1 MAIPYDNSQLS
12 APTAS
17 SASTLYK
24 TPGALNSSGSFLPRI
39 VQVDSS
45 TGCTLTNASI
55 KGMTPAEFESLG
67 NKEIDLARVIASA
80 AEAKILGV
88 QEKGLPA
95 LLRSSIT
102 NIKPLLNQQ
111 KVETQSLILPYIQR
125 RQRSYINSNYFTAS
139 SGVASP
145 NAGNNGNHPGLWQVN
160 VNVTDSPWAT
170 AITAVE
176 RYFLPGSTVLVQTW
190 DNSTSKNAVSLVY
203 KVVSAASGAQGA
215 VLELEPNVTA
225 VKYNTLAGSDQQA
238 YEFTVGVLQT
248 GANSVNDYEEWCY
261 NQPAD
266 LSQQLI
272 VNWLQ
277 TTRESR
283 IVDDQY
289 KATLDSIM
297 SGKVNPFLQ
306 KFVYQ
311 PIAEQNKR
319 ASQLSDEAWMRSL
332 WYGQKINENQTPE
345 TYMNLPEV
353 LDPEGARTGSASY
366 GSDCILEY
374 KSNALGIHTQL
385 SDANRIADL
394 NGGTLNLDYLFEQL
408 YLLKRHREADGDSI
422 SVIDVMTDRITAN
435 NIFTVMNGY
444 YATKYNWDVTRNVAI
459 NEKVTHD
466 GIMLFNYNK
475 YDIPE
480 VGVQL
485 AVFHDQFF
493 DDLISATPNTFS
505 AGDDDTE
512 GTGDDVV
519 GFKSRSRALWLLDWS
534 DIRVGI
540 AGTNSVTRRNP
551 APEVMDAYR
560 CRMNAVIKEYSLRS
574 TTWTTM
580 LDRPQRHL
588 IIQNFSD
595 ANPSVTTA

>member
-1 MAIPYDNSQLS
+1 MANPFDNSQLS
-12 APTAS
+12 QPSAS
-17 SASTLYK
+17 SDSSLTRA
-24 TPGALNSSGSFLPRI
+24 PGAIDGSGNFLPRI

-55 KGMTPAEFESLG
+55 KGMTPAEFEALG

-88 QEKGLPA
+88 QEKGLPT

-102 NIKPLLNQQ
+102 NIKPLLNET

-125 RQRSYINSNYFTAS
+125 RQRSYINSNYFAG
-139 SGVASP
+139 SGGQASP
-145 NAGNNGNHPGLWQVN
+145 TAGQNGEHPGSWQVT
-160 VNVTDSPWAT
+160 VDVGDSPWAT
-170 AITAVE
+170 DIKLIN
-176 RYFLPGSTVLVQTW
+176 RYFLPGSTVMVSSWNT
-190 DNSTSKNAVSLVY
+190 STKATKDIVY
-203 KVVSAASGAQGA
+203 KVTDAVDATDNSGTKATIT
-215 VLELEPNVTA
+215 LEPNITPGG
-225 VKYNTLAGSDQQA
+225 YQGLSDTSA
-238 YEFTVGVLQT
+238 YEFEVGVVQT

-289 KATLDSIM
+289 KATLESIM

-306 KFVYQ
+306 NFVYQ

-319 ASQLSDEAWMRSL
+319 ASQLSDEAWMRSV
-332 WYGQKINENQTPE
+332 WYGQRINENQTPE
-345 TYMNLPEV
+345 TYMNLPAV
-353 LDPEGARTGSASY
+353 TDPEGTRAGSAGF
-366 GSDCILEY
+366 GSDCVLEY

-385 SDANRIADL
+385 KDANRIVDRQGAALD
-394 NGGTLNLDYLFEQL
+394 LDYLFQQL
-408 YLLKRHREADGDSI
+408 YYLKRNREADGDSI

-435 NIFTVMNGY
+435 NIFTVMNDY
-444 YATKYNWDVTRNVAI
+444 YKSKYGWEVTRNVAI

-466 GIMLFNYNK
+466 GIMLFQYNK

-485 AVFHDQFF
+485 AVFHDQYF
-493 DDLISATPNTFS
+493 DDLISATPTS
-505 AGDDDTE
+505 D
-512 GTGDDVV
+512 GTNND
-519 GFKSRSRALWLLDWS
+519 FQSRSRALWLLDWS
-534 DIRVGI
+534 DIRVGV
-540 AGTNSVTRRNP
+540 AGTNSVTRKNP

-580 LDRPQRHL
+580 MDRPQRHL

-595 ANPSVTTA
+595 ANPTVTV

>member
-1 MAIPYDNSQLS
+1 MANPFDNSQLS
-12 APTAS
+12 QPSAS
-17 SASTLYK
+17 SDSSLTRA
-24 TPGALNSSGSFLPRI
+24 PGAIDGSGNFLPRI

-55 KGMTPAEFESLG
+55 KGMTPAEFEALG

-88 QEKGLPA
+88 QEKGLPT

-102 NIKPLLNQQ
+102 NIKPLLNET

-125 RQRSYINSNYFTAS
+125 RQRSYINSNYFAG
-139 SGVASP
+139 SGGQASP
-145 NAGNNGNHPGLWQVN
+145 TAGQNGEHPGSWQVT
-160 VNVTDSPWAT
+160 VDVGDSPWAT
-170 AITAVE
+170 DIKLIN
-176 RYFLPGSTVLVQTW
+176 RYFLPGSTII
-190 DNSTSKNAVSLVY
+190 VSSWNTTTKATKDIVY
-203 KVVSAASGAQGA
+203 KVTDAVDATDSSGTKAT
-215 VLELEPNVTA
+215 LTLEPNITSSG
-225 VKYNTLAGSDQQA
+225 YQGLSDTSA
-238 YEFTVGVLQT
+238 YEFEVGVVQT

-289 KATLDSIM
+289 KATLESIM

-306 KFVYQ
+306 NFVYQ

-319 ASQLSDEAWMRSL
+319 ASQLSDEAWMRSV
-332 WYGQKINENQTPE
+332 WYGQRINENQTPE
-345 TYMNLPEV
+345 TYMNLPAV
-353 LDPEGARTGSASY
+353 TDPEGVRAGSASF
-366 GSDCILEY
+366 GSDCVLEY

-385 SDANRIADL
+385 KDANRIVDRQGAALD
-394 NGGTLNLDYLFEQL
+394 LDYLFQQL
-408 YLLKRHREADGDSI
+408 YYLKRNREADGDSI

-435 NIFTVMNGY
+435 NIFTVMNDY
-444 YATKYNWDVTRNVAI
+444 YKSKYGWEVTRNVAI

-466 GIMLFNYNK
+466 GIMLFNYNL

-485 AVFHDQFF
+485 AVFHDQYF
-493 DDLISATPNTFS
+493 DDLISATPTS
-505 AGDDDTE
+505 D
-512 GTGDDVV
+512 GTNND
-519 GFKSRSRALWLLDWS
+519 FQSRSRALWLLDWS
-534 DIRVGI
+534 DIRIGV

-580 LDRPQRHL
+580 MDRPQRHL

-595 ANPSVTTA
+595 ANPTVTV

>member
-1 MAIPYDNSQLS
+1 
-12 APTAS
+12 
-17 SASTLYK
+17 
-24 TPGALNSSGSFLPRI
+24 
-39 VQVDSS
+39 
-45 TGCTLTNASI
+45 
-55 KGMTPAEFESLG
+55 MTPAEFEALG

-88 QEKGLPA
+88 QEKGLPT

-102 NIKPLLNQQ
+102 NIKPLLNET

-125 RQRSYINSNYFTAS
+125 RQRSYINSNYFAG
-139 SGVASP
+139 SGGQASP
-145 NAGNNGNHPGLWQVN
+145 TAGQNGEHPGSWQVT
-160 VNVTDSPWAT
+160 VDVGDSPWAT
-170 AITAVE
+170 DIKLIN
-176 RYFLPGSTVLVQTW
+176 RYFLPGSTVIVSSWNT
-190 DNSTSKNAVSLVY
+190 STKVTKDIVY
-203 KVVSAASGAQGA
+203 KVTDAVDATDSSGTKAT
-215 VLELEPNVTA
+215 LTLEPNITSGG
-225 VKYNTLAGSDQQA
+225 YQGLSDTSP
-238 YEFTVGVLQT
+238 YEFEVGVVQT

-289 KATLDSIM
+289 KATLESIM

-306 KFVYQ
+306 NFVYQ

-319 ASQLSDEAWMRSL
+319 ASQLSDEAWMRSV
-332 WYGQKINENQTPE
+332 WYGQRINENQTPE
-345 TYMNLPEV
+345 TYMNLPAV
-353 LDPEGARTGSASY
+353 TDPEGTRAGAAGF
-366 GSDCILEY
+366 GSDCVLEY

-385 SDANRIADL
+385 KDANRIVDRQGGALDL
-394 NGGTLNLDYLFEQL
+394 DFLFQQL
-408 YLLKRHREADGDSI
+408 YFLKRNREADGDSI

-435 NIFTVMNGY
+435 NIFTVMNDY
-444 YATKYNWDVTRNVAI
+444 YKSKYGWEVTRNVAI

-466 GIMLFNYNK
+466 GIMLFNYNL

-485 AVFHDQFF
+485 AVFHDQYF
-493 DDLISATPNTFS
+493 DDLISATPTS
-505 AGDDDTE
+505 D
-512 GTGDDVV
+512 GTNND
-519 GFKSRSRALWLLDWS
+519 FQSRSRALWLLDWS
-534 DIRVGI
+534 DIRIGV

-560 CRMNAVIKEYSLRS
+560 CRMSAVIKEYSLRS

-580 LDRPQRHL
+580 MDRPQRHL

-595 ANPSVTTA
+595 ANPTVTV

>member
-1 MAIPYDNSQLS
+1 MANPFDNSQLS
-12 APTAS
+12 QPSAS
-17 SASTLYK
+17 SDSSLTRA
-24 TPGALNSSGSFLPRI
+24 PGAIDGSGNFLPRI

-55 KGMTPAEFESLG
+55 KGMTPAEFEALG

-88 QEKGLPA
+88 QEKGLPT

-102 NIKPLLNQQ
+102 NIKPLLNET

-125 RQRSYINSNYFTAS
+125 RQRSYINSNYFAG
-139 SGVASP
+139 SGGQASP
-145 NAGNNGNHPGLWQVN
+145 TAGQNGEHPGSWQVT
-160 VNVTDSPWAT
+160 VDVGDSPWAT
-170 AITAVE
+170 DIKLIN
-176 RYFLPGSTVLVQTW
+176 RYFLPGSTVMISSWNT
-190 DNSTSKNAVSLVY
+190 STKATKDIVY
-203 KVVSAASGAQGA
+203 KVTDAVDATDNSGTKATIT
-215 VLELEPNVTA
+215 LEPNITA
-225 VKYNTLAGSDQQA
+225 GGYQGLSDTSA
-238 YEFTVGVLQT
+238 YEFEVGVVQT

-289 KATLDSIM
+289 KATLESIM

-306 KFVYQ
+306 NFVYQ

-319 ASQLSDEAWMRSL
+319 ASQLSDEAWMRSV
-332 WYGQKINENQTPE
+332 WYGQRINENQTPE
-345 TYMNLPEV
+345 TYMNLPAV
-353 LDPEGARTGSASY
+353 TDPEGTRAGSAGF
-366 GSDCILEY
+366 GSDCVLEY

-385 SDANRIADL
+385 KDANRIVDRQGAALD
-394 NGGTLNLDYLFEQL
+394 LDYLFQQL
-408 YLLKRHREADGDSI
+408 YYLKRNREADGDSI

-435 NIFTVMNGY
+435 NIFTVMNDY
-444 YATKYNWDVTRNVAI
+444 YKSKYGWEVTRNVAI

-466 GIMLFNYNK
+466 GIMLFNYNL

-480 VGVQL
+480 IGVQL
-485 AVFHDQFF
+485 AVFHDQYF
-493 DDLISATPNTFS
+493 DDLISATPTS
-505 AGDDDTE
+505 D
-512 GTGDDVV
+512 GTNND
-519 GFKSRSRALWLLDWS
+519 FQSRSRALWLLDWS
-534 DIRVGI
+534 DIRVGV
-540 AGTNSVTRRNP
+540 AGTNSVTRKNP

-560 CRMNAVIKEYSLRS
+560 CRMSAVIKEYSLRS

-580 LDRPQRHL
+580 MDRPQRHL

-595 ANPSVTTA
+595 ANPTVTV

>member
-1 MAIPYDNSQLS
+1 MANPFDNSQLS
-12 APTAS
+12 QPSAS
-17 SASTLYK
+17 SDSSLTRA
-24 TPGALNSSGSFLPRI
+24 PGAIDGSGNFLPRI

-55 KGMTPAEFESLG
+55 KGMTPAEFEALG

-88 QEKGLPA
+88 QEKGLPT

-102 NIKPLLNQQ
+102 NIKPLLNET

-125 RQRSYINSNYFTAS
+125 RQRSYINSNYFAG
-139 SGVASP
+139 SGGQASP
-145 NAGNNGNHPGLWQVN
+145 TAGQNGEHPGSWQVT
-160 VNVTDSPWAT
+160 VDVGDSPWAT
-170 AITAVE
+170 DIKLIN
-176 RYFLPGSTVLVQTW
+176 RYFLPGSTVIVSSWNT
-190 DNSTSKNAVSLVY
+190 STKVTKDIVY
-203 KVVSAASGAQGA
+203 KVTDAVDATDSSGTKATLTLDPNITSGGYQG
-215 VLELEPNVTA
+215 L
-225 VKYNTLAGSDQQA
+225 SDTSP
-238 YEFTVGVLQT
+238 YEFEVGVVQT

-289 KATLDSIM
+289 KATLESIM

-306 KFVYQ
+306 NFVYQ

-319 ASQLSDEAWMRSL
+319 ASQLSDEAWMRSV
-332 WYGQKINENQTPE
+332 WYGQRINENQTPE
-345 TYMNLPEV
+345 TYMNLPAV
-353 LDPEGARTGSASY
+353 TDPEGTRAGAAGF
-366 GSDCILEY
+366 GSDCVLEY

-385 SDANRIADL
+385 KDANRIVDRQGGALDL
-394 NGGTLNLDYLFEQL
+394 DFLFQQL
-408 YLLKRHREADGDSI
+408 YFLKRNREADGDSI

-435 NIFTVMNGY
+435 NIFTVMNDY
-444 YATKYNWDVTRNVAI
+444 YKSKYGWEVTRNVAI

-466 GIMLFNYNK
+466 GIMLFNYNL

-485 AVFHDQFF
+485 AVFHDQYF
-493 DDLISATPNTFS
+493 DDLISATPTS
-505 AGDDDTE
+505 D
-512 GTGDDVV
+512 GTNND
-519 GFKSRSRALWLLDWS
+519 FQSRSRALWLLDWS
-534 DIRVGI
+534 DIRIGV

-560 CRMNAVIKEYSLRS
+560 CRMSAVIKEYSLRS

-580 LDRPQRHL
+580 MDRPQRHL

-595 ANPSVTTA
+595 ANPTVTV

>member
-1 MAIPYDNSQLS
+1 
-12 APTAS
+12 
-17 SASTLYK
+17 
-24 TPGALNSSGSFLPRI
+24 
-39 VQVDSS
+39 
-45 TGCTLTNASI
+45 
-55 KGMTPAEFESLG
+55 MTPAEFEGLS

-80 AEAKILGV
+80 AEAKMLGV

-125 RQRSYINSNYFTAS
+125 RQRSYINSNYFAGSDGQASPTAGS
-139 SGVASP
+139 SGE
-145 NAGNNGNHPGLWQVN
+145 HPGSWQVT
-160 VNVTDSPWAT
+160 VDVGDSPWAT
-170 AITAVE
+170 DIKLIN
-176 RYFLPGSTVLVQTW
+176 RYFLPGSTVIVSSW
-190 DNSTSKNAVSLVY
+190 DTTTKAKKDLVY
-203 KVVSAASGAQGA
+203 KVTASVDATDSTGTKAT
-215 VLELEPNVTA
+215 LTLEPNITA
-225 VKYNTLAGSDQQA
+225 SGYNGLSASEKEA
-238 YEFTVGVLQT
+238 YQFVVGVVQT

-261 NQPAD
+261 NQPSD

-289 KATLDSIM
+289 KATLESIM

-306 KFVYQ
+306 NFVYQ

-319 ASQLSDEAWMRSL
+319 ASQLSDEAWMRSV
-332 WYGQKINENQTPE
+332 WYGQRINENQTPE
-345 TYMNLPEV
+345 TYMNLPAV
-353 LDPEGARTGSASY
+353 LDPEGGRTGSASE
-366 GSDCILEY
+366 GTDCVLEY
-374 KSNALGIHTQL
+374 KSNALGLHTQL
-385 SDANRIADL
+385 ADANRIVDRKGQALD
-394 NGGTLNLDYLFEQL
+394 LDYLFQQL
-408 YLLKRHREADGDSI
+408 YYLKRNREADGDSI

-435 NIFTVMNGY
+435 NIFTVMNNY
-444 YATKYNWDVTRNVAI
+444 YKTKYSWDVTRNVEI
-459 NEKVTHD
+459 DGKITHD

-485 AVFHDQFF
+485 AVFHDQYF
-493 DDLISATPNTFS
+493 DDLISATPSSDGTN
-505 AGDDDTE
+505 DD
-512 GTGDDVV
+512 
-519 GFKSRSRALWLLDWS
+519 FKSRSRALWLLDWS

-551 APEVMDAYR
+551 SPEVMDAYR

-580 LDRPQRHL
+580 IDRPQRHL
-588 IIQNFSD
+588 IIQGFSD
-595 ANPSVTTA
+595 ADPTVTA

>member
-1 MAIPYDNSQLS
+1 MANPFDNSQLS
-12 APTAS
+12 QPSAS
-17 SASTLYK
+17 SDSSLTRA
-24 TPGALNSSGSFLPRI
+24 PGAIDGSGNFLPRI

-55 KGMTPAEFESLG
+55 KGMTPAEFEALG

-88 QEKGLPA
+88 QEKGLPT

-102 NIKPLLNQQ
+102 NIKPLLNET
-111 KVETQSLILPYIQR
+111 KVETQSMILPYVQR
-125 RQRSYINSNYFTAS
+125 RQRSYINSNYFAG
-139 SGVASP
+139 SGGQASP
-145 NAGNNGNHPGLWQVN
+145 TAGQNGEHPGSWQVT
-160 VNVTDSPWAT
+160 VDVGESPWAT
-170 AITAVE
+170 DIKLIN
-176 RYFLPGSTVLVQTW
+176 RYFLPGSTVMISSWNT
-190 DNSTSKNAVSLVY
+190 STKATKDIVY
-203 KVVSAASGAQGA
+203 KVTDAVDATDSSGTKAT
-215 VLELEPNVTA
+215 LTLEPNITA
-225 VKYNTLAGSDQQA
+225 GGYQGLSDTSA
-238 YEFTVGVLQT
+238 YEFEVGVVQT

-289 KATLDSIM
+289 KATLESIM

-306 KFVYQ
+306 NFVYQ

-319 ASQLSDEAWMRSL
+319 ASQLSDEAWMRSV
-332 WYGQKINENQTPE
+332 WYGQRINENQTPE
-345 TYMNLPEV
+345 TYMNLPAV
-353 LDPEGARTGSASY
+353 TDPEGTRAGSAGF
-366 GSDCILEY
+366 GSDCVLEY

-385 SDANRIADL
+385 KDANRIVDRQGAALD
-394 NGGTLNLDYLFEQL
+394 LDYLFQQL
-408 YLLKRHREADGDSI
+408 YFLKRNREADGDSI

-435 NIFTVMNGY
+435 NIFTVMNDY
-444 YATKYNWDVTRNVAI
+444 YKSKYGWEVTRNVAI

-466 GIMLFNYNK
+466 GIMLFNYNL

-480 VGVQL
+480 IGVQL
-485 AVFHDQFF
+485 AVFHDQYF
-493 DDLISATPNTFS
+493 DDLISATPTS
-505 AGDDDTE
+505 D
-512 GTGDDVV
+512 GTNND
-519 GFKSRSRALWLLDWS
+519 FQSRSRALWLLDWS
-534 DIRVGI
+534 DIRVGV
-540 AGTNSVTRRNP
+540 AGTNSVTRKNP

-560 CRMNAVIKEYSLRS
+560 CRMSAVIKEYSLRS

-580 LDRPQRHL
+580 MDRPQRHL
-588 IIQNFSD
+588 LIQNFSD
-595 ANPSVTTA
+595 ANPTVTV

>member
-1 MAIPYDNSQLS
+1 MANPFDNSQLS
-12 APTAS
+12 QPSAS
-17 SASTLYK
+17 SDSSLTRA
-24 TPGALNSSGSFLPRI
+24 PGAIDGSGNFLPRI

-55 KGMTPAEFESLG
+55 KGMTPAEFEALG

-88 QEKGLPA
+88 QEKGLPT

-102 NIKPLLNQQ
+102 NIKPLLNES

-125 RQRSYINSNYFTAS
+125 RQRSYINSNYFAG
-139 SGVASP
+139 SGGQASP
-145 NAGNNGNHPGLWQVN
+145 TAGQNGEHPGSWQVT
-160 VNVTDSPWAT
+160 VDVGDSPWAT
-170 AITAVE
+170 DIKLIN
-176 RYFLPGSTVLVQTW
+176 RYFLPGSTVMVSSWNT
-190 DNSTSKNAVSLVY
+190 STKATKDIVY
-203 KVVSAASGAQGA
+203 KVTDAADATDNSGTKAT
-215 VLELEPNVTA
+215 LTLEPNITA
-225 VKYNTLAGSDQQA
+225 SGYQGLSDTSA
-238 YEFTVGVLQT
+238 YEFEVGVVQT

-289 KATLDSIM
+289 KATLESIM

-306 KFVYQ
+306 NFVYQ

-319 ASQLSDEAWMRSL
+319 ASQLSDEAWMRSV
-332 WYGQKINENQTPE
+332 WYGQRINENQTPE
-345 TYMNLPEV
+345 TYMNLPAIT
-353 LDPEGARTGSASY
+353 DPEGTRAGSASF
-366 GSDCILEY
+366 GSDCVLEY
-374 KSNALGIHTQL
+374 KCNALGIHTQL
-385 SDANRIADL
+385 KDANRIVDRQGAALD
-394 NGGTLNLDYLFEQL
+394 LDYLFQQL
-408 YLLKRHREADGDSI
+408 YFLKRNREADGDSI

-435 NIFTVMNGY
+435 NIFTVMNDY
-444 YATKYNWDVTRNVAI
+444 YKSKYGWEVTRNVAI

-466 GIMLFNYNK
+466 NIMLFQYNL

-485 AVFHDQFF
+485 AVFHDQYF
-493 DDLISATPNTFS
+493 DDLISATPTSDGVNNDFQ
-505 AGDDDTE
+505 
-512 GTGDDVV
+512 
-519 GFKSRSRALWLLDWS
+519 SRSRALWLLDWS
-534 DIRVGI
+534 DIRVGV

-560 CRMNAVIKEYSLRS
+560 CRMSAVIKEYSLRS

-580 LDRPQRHL
+580 MDRPQRHL

-595 ANPSVTTA
+595 ANPTVTV

>member
-1 MAIPYDNSQLS
+1 MAINPFNNSQLS
-12 APTAS
+12 QPSAS

-24 TPGALNSSGSFLPRI
+24 EPGAIDGSGNFLPRI
-39 VQVDSS
+39 VKVDGS

-55 KGMTPAEFESLG
+55 KGMTPAEFEGLS

-88 QEKGLPA
+88 QEKGLPT

-125 RQRSYINSNYFTAS
+125 RQRSYINSNYFA
-139 SGVASP
+139 GAGGEASP
-145 NAGNNGNHPGLWQVN
+145 TAGSGGEHPGSWQVT
-160 VNVTDSPWAT
+160 VDVGDSPWAT
-170 AITAVE
+170 DIKLIN
-176 RYFLPGSTVLVQTW
+176 RYFLPGSTVIVSSW
-190 DNSTSKNAVSLVY
+190 DKSTKAKKDLVY
-203 KVVSAASGAQGA
+203 KVTASADATSGSDIKAK
-215 VLELEPNVTA
+215 LTLEPNITA
-225 VKYNTLAGSDQQA
+225 SGYSGLSSSEKKA
-238 YEFTVGVLQT
+238 YQFEVGVIQT

-261 NQPAD
+261 NQPSD
-266 LSQQLI
+266 LSNQLI

-306 KFVYQ
+306 NFVYQ

-319 ASQLSDEAWMRSL
+319 ASQLSDEAWMRSV
-332 WYGQKINENQTPE
+332 WYGQRINENQTPE
-345 TYMNLPEV
+345 TYMNLPSV
-353 LDPEGARTGSASY
+353 VDPEGERQGSADS
-366 GSDCILEY
+366 CVLEY
-374 KSNALGIHTQL
+374 KSNALGLHTQL
-385 SDANRIADL
+385 ADANRIVDRKGQALD
-394 NGGTLNLDYLFEQL
+394 LDYLFQQL
-408 YLLKRHREADGDSI
+408 YYLKRNREADGDSI

-435 NIFTVMNGY
+435 NIFTVMNNY
-444 YATKYNWDVTRNVAI
+444 YKAKYGWEVTRNVEI
-459 NEKVTHD
+459 NGKVTHD

-485 AVFHDQFF
+485 AVFHDQYF
-493 DDLISATPNTFS
+493 DDLISATPS
-505 AGDDDTE
+505 SD
-512 GTGDDVV
+512 GTNSD
-519 GFKSRSRALWLLDWS
+519 FKSRSRALWLLDWS

-560 CRMNAVIKEYSLRS
+560 CRMSAVIKEYSLRS

-580 LDRPQRHL
+580 VDRPQRHL
-588 IIQNFSD
+588 IIQGFSD
-595 ANPSVTTA
+595 ANPLVTTS

>member
-1 MAIPYDNSQLS
+1 MANPFDNSQLS
-12 APTAS
+12 QPSAS
-17 SASTLYK
+17 SDSSLTRA
-24 TPGALNSSGSFLPRI
+24 PGAIDGSGNFLPRI

-55 KGMTPAEFESLG
+55 KGMTPAEFEALG

-88 QEKGLPA
+88 QEKGLPT

-102 NIKPLLNQQ
+102 NIKPLLNET
-111 KVETQSLILPYIQR
+111 KVETQSLILPYVQR
-125 RQRSYINSNYFTAS
+125 RQRSYINSNYFAG
-139 SGVASP
+139 SGGQASP
-145 NAGNNGNHPGLWQVN
+145 TAGQNGEHPGSWQVT
-160 VNVTDSPWAT
+160 VDVGDSPWAT
-170 AITAVE
+170 DIKLIN
-176 RYFLPGSTVLVQTW
+176 RYFLPGSTVMISSWNT
-190 DNSTSKNAVSLVY
+190 STKATKDIVY
-203 KVVSAASGAQGA
+203 KVTDAVDATDNSGTKATIT
-215 VLELEPNVTA
+215 LEPNITA
-225 VKYNTLAGSDQQA
+225 GGYQGLSDTSA
-238 YEFTVGVLQT
+238 YEFEVGVVQT

-289 KATLDSIM
+289 KATLESIM

-306 KFVYQ
+306 NFVYQ

-319 ASQLSDEAWMRSL
+319 ASQLSDEAWMRSV
-332 WYGQKINENQTPE
+332 WYGQRINENQTPE
-345 TYMNLPEV
+345 TYMNLPAV
-353 LDPEGARTGSASY
+353 TDPEGTRAGSAGF
-366 GSDCILEY
+366 GSDCVLEY

-385 SDANRIADL
+385 KDANRIVDRQGAALD
-394 NGGTLNLDYLFEQL
+394 LDYLFQQL
-408 YLLKRHREADGDSI
+408 YYLKRNREADGDSI

-435 NIFTVMNGY
+435 NIFTVMNDY
-444 YATKYNWDVTRNVAI
+444 YKSKYGWEVTRNVAI

-466 GIMLFNYNK
+466 GIMLFNYNL

-480 VGVQL
+480 IGVQL
-485 AVFHDQFF
+485 AVFHDQYF
-493 DDLISATPNTFS
+493 DDLISATPTS
-505 AGDDDTE
+505 D
-512 GTGDDVV
+512 GTNND
-519 GFKSRSRALWLLDWS
+519 FQSRSRALWLLDWS
-534 DIRVGI
+534 DIRVGV
-540 AGTNSVTRRNP
+540 AGTNSVTRKNP

-560 CRMNAVIKEYSLRS
+560 CRMSAVIKEYSLRS

-580 LDRPQRHL
+580 MDRPQRHL

-595 ANPSVTTA
+595 ANPTVTV

>member
-1 MAIPYDNSQLS
+1 MANPFDNSQLS
-12 APTAS
+12 QPAAS

-24 TPGALNSSGSFLPRI
+24 APGALDGSGNFLPRI
-39 VQVDSS
+39 VNVDSS

-55 KGMTPAEFESLG
+55 KGMTPGEFEALS

-88 QEKGLPA
+88 QEKGLPT

-125 RQRSYINSNYFTAS
+125 RQRSYINSNYFAG
-139 SGVASP
+139 SGGQASP
-145 NAGNNGNHPGLWQVN
+145 TRGTNGEHAGAWQCDV
-160 VNVTDSPWAT
+160 DLGESPWAT
-170 AITAVE
+170 DIKLID
-176 RYFLPGSTVLVQTW
+176 RYFLPGSTVLVSSW
-190 DNSTSKNAVSLVY
+190 NPSTKATKDLVY
-203 KVVSAASGAQGA
+203 KVIKA
-215 VLELEPNVTA
+215 VDATVGGTTKATLTLEPNITESGYA
-225 VKYNTLAGSDQQA
+225 SLAGTTA
-238 YEFTVGVLQT
+238 YEFEVGVVQT
-248 GANSVNDYEEWCY
+248 GANSVNDYEEWCH

-289 KATLDSIM
+289 KATLESIM

-306 KFVYQ
+306 NFVYQ
-311 PIAEQNKR
+311 PLAEQNKR
-319 ASQLSDEAWMRSL
+319 ASQLSDEAWMRSV
-332 WYGQKINENQTPE
+332 WYGQRINENQTPE
-345 TYMNLPEV
+345 TYMNLPAV
-353 LDPEGARTGSASY
+353 TDPEGARTGSASY
-366 GSDCILEY
+366 GSDCVLEY
-374 KSNALGIHTQL
+374 KSNALGLHTQL
-385 SDANRIADL
+385 KDANRIVDRQGDDL
-394 NGGTLNLDYLFEQL
+394 DLDYLFQQL
-408 YLLKRHREADGDSI
+408 YFLKRNREADGDSI

-435 NIFTVMNGY
+435 NIFTVMNNY
-444 YATKYNWDVTRNVAI
+444 YKAKYGWDTVRNADI
-459 NEKVTHD
+459 GQTIEHN

-480 VGVQL
+480 VGIQL
-485 AVFHDQFF
+485 AVFHDQYF
-493 DDLISATPNTFS
+493 DDLISATPTSDGSGGNNDFQ
-505 AGDDDTE
+505 
-512 GTGDDVV
+512 
-519 GFKSRSRALWLLDWS
+519 SRSRTLWALDWS
-534 DIRVGI
+534 DIRVGV
-540 AGTNSVTRRNP
+540 AGTNSVTRKNP

-580 LDRPQRHL
+580 IDRPQRHL
-588 IIQNFSD
+588 IIQNFS
-595 ANPSVTTA
+595 ANEPSVTT

>member
-1 MAIPYDNSQLS
+1 MANPFDNSQLS
-12 APTAS
+12 QPSAS
-17 SASTLYK
+17 SDSSLTRA
-24 TPGALNSSGSFLPRI
+24 PGAIDGSGNFLPRI

-55 KGMTPAEFESLG
+55 KGMTPAEFEALG

-88 QEKGLPA
+88 QEKGLPT

-102 NIKPLLNQQ
+102 NIKPLLNET

-125 RQRSYINSNYFTAS
+125 RQRSYINSNYFAG
-139 SGVASP
+139 SGGQASP
-145 NAGNNGNHPGLWQVN
+145 TAGQNGEHPGSWQVT
-160 VNVTDSPWAT
+160 VDVGDSPWAT
-170 AITAVE
+170 DIKLIN
-176 RYFLPGSTVLVQTW
+176 RYFLPGSTVIVSSWNT
-190 DNSTSKNAVSLVY
+190 STKVTKDIVY
-203 KVVSAASGAQGA
+203 KVTDAVDATDSSGTKAT
-215 VLELEPNVTA
+215 LTLEPNITSGG
-225 VKYNTLAGSDQQA
+225 YQGLSDTSP
-238 YEFTVGVLQT
+238 YEFEVGVVQT

-289 KATLDSIM
+289 KATLESIM

-306 KFVYQ
+306 NFVYQ

-319 ASQLSDEAWMRSL
+319 ASQLSDEAWMRSV
-332 WYGQKINENQTPE
+332 WYGQRINENQTPE
-345 TYMNLPEV
+345 TYMNLPAV
-353 LDPEGARTGSASY
+353 TDPEGTRAGAAGF
-366 GSDCILEY
+366 GSDCVLEY

-385 SDANRIADL
+385 KDANRIVDRQGGALDL
-394 NGGTLNLDYLFEQL
+394 DFLFQQL
-408 YLLKRHREADGDSI
+408 YFLKRNREADGDSI

-435 NIFTVMNGY
+435 NIFTVMNDY
-444 YATKYNWDVTRNVAI
+444 YKSKYGWEVTRNVAI

-466 GIMLFNYNK
+466 GIMLFNYNL

-485 AVFHDQFF
+485 AVFHDQYF
-493 DDLISATPNTFS
+493 DDLISATPTS
-505 AGDDDTE
+505 D
-512 GTGDDVV
+512 GTNND
-519 GFKSRSRALWLLDWS
+519 FQSRSRALWLLDWS
-534 DIRVGI
+534 DIRIGV

-560 CRMNAVIKEYSLRS
+560 CRMSAVIKEYSLRS

-580 LDRPQRHL
+580 MDRPQRHL

-595 ANPSVTTA
+595 ANPTVTV

>member
-1 MAIPYDNSQLS
+1 MANPFDNSQLS
-12 APTAS
+12 QPSAS
-17 SASTLYK
+17 SDSSLTRA
-24 TPGALNSSGSFLPRI
+24 PGAIDGSGNFLPRI

-55 KGMTPAEFESLG
+55 KGMTPAEFEALG

-88 QEKGLPA
+88 QEKGLPT

-102 NIKPLLNQQ
+102 NIKPLLNET

-125 RQRSYINSNYFTAS
+125 RQRSYINSNYFAG
-139 SGVASP
+139 SGGQASP
-145 NAGNNGNHPGLWQVN
+145 TAGQNGEHPGSWQVT
-160 VNVTDSPWAT
+160 VDVGDSPWAT
-170 AITAVE
+170 DIKLIN
-176 RYFLPGSTVLVQTW
+176 RYFLPGSTVIISSWNT
-190 DNSTSKNAVSLVY
+190 STKATKDIVY
-203 KVVSAASGAQGA
+203 KVTDAVDATDNSGTKAT
-215 VLELEPNVTA
+215 LTLEPNITA
-225 VKYNTLAGSDQQA
+225 GGYQGLSDTSA
-238 YEFTVGVLQT
+238 YEFEVGVVQT

-289 KATLDSIM
+289 KATLESIM

-306 KFVYQ
+306 NFVYQ

-319 ASQLSDEAWMRSL
+319 ASQLSDEAWMRSV
-332 WYGQKINENQTPE
+332 WYGQRINENQTPE
-345 TYMNLPEV
+345 TYMNLPAV
-353 LDPEGARTGSASY
+353 TDPEGTRAGSAGF
-366 GSDCILEY
+366 GSDCVLEY

-385 SDANRIADL
+385 KDANRIVDRQGAALD
-394 NGGTLNLDYLFEQL
+394 LDYLFQQL
-408 YLLKRHREADGDSI
+408 YYLKRNREADGDSI

-435 NIFTVMNGY
+435 NIFTVMNDY
-444 YATKYNWDVTRNVAI
+444 YKSKYGWEVTRNVAI

-466 GIMLFNYNK
+466 GIMLFQYNK

-485 AVFHDQFF
+485 AVFHDQYF
-493 DDLISATPNTFS
+493 DDLISATPTS
-505 AGDDDTE
+505 D
-512 GTGDDVV
+512 GTNND
-519 GFKSRSRALWLLDWS
+519 FQSRSRALWLLDWS
-534 DIRVGI
+534 DIRVGV
-540 AGTNSVTRRNP
+540 AGTNSVTRKNP

-560 CRMNAVIKEYSLRS
+560 CRMSAVIKEYSLRS

-580 LDRPQRHL
+580 MDRPQRHL

-595 ANPSVTTA
+595 ANPTVTV

>member
-1 MAIPYDNSQLS
+1 MANPFDNSQLAQPS
-12 APTAS
+12 AS

-24 TPGALNSSGSFLPRI
+24 APGAIDGSGDFLPRI
-39 VQVDSS
+39 VKVDGS

-55 KGMTPAEFESLG
+55 KGMTPAEFEGLS

-80 AEAKILGV
+80 AEAKMLGV

-125 RQRSYINSNYFTAS
+125 RQRSYINSNYFAGSGGQASATA
-139 SGVASP
+139 GQ
-145 NAGNNGNHPGLWQVN
+145 NGEHPGSWQVT
-160 VNVTDSPWAT
+160 VDVGDSPWAT
-170 AITAVE
+170 DIKLIN
-176 RYFLPGSTVLVQTW
+176 RYFLPGSTVIVSSW
-190 DNSTSKNAVSLVY
+190 DTTTKAKKDLVY
-203 KVVSAASGAQGA
+203 KVTASADATSGGVTKAT
-215 VLELEPNVTA
+215 LTLEPNITA
-225 VKYNTLAGSDQQA
+225 SGYNGLSASEKEA
-238 YEFTVGVLQT
+238 YQFLVGVVQT

-261 NQPAD
+261 NQPSD

-289 KATLDSIM
+289 KATLESIM

-306 KFVYQ
+306 NFVYQ

-319 ASQLSDEAWMRSL
+319 ASQLSDEAWMRSV
-332 WYGQKINENQTPE
+332 WYGQRINENQTPE
-345 TYMNLPEV
+345 TYMNLPAV
-353 LDPEGARTGSASY
+353 LDPEGGRTGSASE
-366 GSDCILEY
+366 GTDCVLEY
-374 KSNALGIHTQL
+374 KSNALGLHTQL
-385 SDANRIADL
+385 ADANRIVDRKGQALD
-394 NGGTLNLDYLFEQL
+394 LDYLFQQL
-408 YLLKRHREADGDSI
+408 YYLKRNREADGDSI

-435 NIFTVMNGY
+435 NIFTVMNNY
-444 YATKYNWDVTRNVAI
+444 YKTKYSWDVTRNVEI
-459 NEKVTHD
+459 DGKITHD

-485 AVFHDQFF
+485 AVFHDQYF
-493 DDLISATPNTFS
+493 DDLISATPS
-505 AGDDDTE
+505 SD
-512 GTGDDVV
+512 GTNND
-519 GFKSRSRALWLLDWS
+519 FKSRSRALWLLDWS

-551 APEVMDAYR
+551 SPEVMDAYR

-580 LDRPQRHL
+580 IDRPQRHL
-588 IIQNFSD
+588 IIQGFSD
-595 ANPSVTTA
+595 ADPTVTTS

>member
-1 MAIPYDNSQLS
+1 MANPFDNSQLS
-12 APTAS
+12 QPSAS
-17 SASTLYK
+17 SDSSLTRA
-24 TPGALNSSGSFLPRI
+24 PGAIDGSGNFLPRI

-55 KGMTPAEFESLG
+55 KGMTPAEFEALG

-88 QEKGLPA
+88 QEKGLPT

-102 NIKPLLNQQ
+102 NIKPLLNET

-125 RQRSYINSNYFTAS
+125 RQRSYINSNYFAG
-139 SGVASP
+139 SGGQASP
-145 NAGNNGNHPGLWQVN
+145 TAGQNGEHPGSWQVT
-160 VNVTDSPWAT
+160 VDVGDSPWAT
-170 AITAVE
+170 DIKLIN
-176 RYFLPGSTVLVQTW
+176 RYFLPGSTII
-190 DNSTSKNAVSLVY
+190 VSSWNTTTKATKDIVY
-203 KVVSAASGAQGA
+203 KVTDAVDATDSSGTKAT
-215 VLELEPNVTA
+215 LTLEPNITSGG
-225 VKYNTLAGSDQQA
+225 YQGLSDTSA
-238 YEFTVGVLQT
+238 YEFEVGVVQT

-289 KATLDSIM
+289 KATLESIM

-306 KFVYQ
+306 NFVYQ

-319 ASQLSDEAWMRSL
+319 ASQLSDEAWMRSV
-332 WYGQKINENQTPE
+332 WYGQRINENQTPE
-345 TYMNLPEV
+345 TYMNLPAV
-353 LDPEGARTGSASY
+353 TDPEGVRAGSASF
-366 GSDCILEY
+366 GSDCVLEY

-385 SDANRIADL
+385 KDANRIVDRQGAALD
-394 NGGTLNLDYLFEQL
+394 LDYLFQQL
-408 YLLKRHREADGDSI
+408 YYLKRNREADGDSI

-435 NIFTVMNGY
+435 NIFTVMNDY
-444 YATKYNWDVTRNVAI
+444 YKSKYGWEVTRNVAI

-466 GIMLFNYNK
+466 GIMLFNYNL

-485 AVFHDQFF
+485 AVFHDQYF
-493 DDLISATPNTFS
+493 DDLISATPTS
-505 AGDDDTE
+505 D
-512 GTGDDVV
+512 GTNND
-519 GFKSRSRALWLLDWS
+519 FQSRSRALWLLDWS
-534 DIRVGI
+534 DIRIGV

-580 LDRPQRHL
+580 MDRPQRHL

-595 ANPSVTTA
+595 ANPTVTV

>member
-1 MAIPYDNSQLS
+1 MANPFDNSQLS
-12 APTAS
+12 QPSAS
-17 SASTLYK
+17 SDSSLTRA
-24 TPGALNSSGSFLPRI
+24 PGAIDGSGNFLPRI

-55 KGMTPAEFESLG
+55 KGMTPAEFEALG

-88 QEKGLPA
+88 QEKGLPT

-102 NIKPLLNQQ
+102 NIKPLLNET

-125 RQRSYINSNYFTAS
+125 RQRSYINSNYFAG
-139 SGVASP
+139 SGGQASP
-145 NAGNNGNHPGLWQVN
+145 TAGQNGEHPGSWQVT
-160 VNVTDSPWAT
+160 VDVGDSPWAT
-170 AITAVE
+170 DIKLIN
-176 RYFLPGSTVLVQTW
+176 RYFLPGSTVIVSSWNT
-190 DNSTSKNAVSLVY
+190 STKVTKDIVY
-203 KVVSAASGAQGA
+203 KVTDAVDATDNSGTKAT
-215 VLELEPNVTA
+215 LTLEPNITSGGYQA
-225 VKYNTLAGSDQQA
+225 LSDTSP
-238 YEFTVGVLQT
+238 YEFEVGVVQT

-289 KATLDSIM
+289 KATLESIM

-306 KFVYQ
+306 NFVYQ

-319 ASQLSDEAWMRSL
+319 ASQLSDEAWMRSV
-332 WYGQKINENQTPE
+332 WYGQRINENQTPE
-345 TYMNLPEV
+345 TYMNLPAV
-353 LDPEGARTGSASY
+353 TDPEGTRAGSAGF
-366 GSDCILEY
+366 GSDCVLEY

-385 SDANRIADL
+385 KDANRIVDRQGGALDL
-394 NGGTLNLDYLFEQL
+394 DFLFQQL
-408 YLLKRHREADGDSI
+408 YFLKRNREADGDSI

-435 NIFTVMNGY
+435 NIFTVMNDY
-444 YATKYNWDVTRNVAI
+444 YKSKYGWEVTRNVAI

-466 GIMLFNYNK
+466 GIMLFNYNL

-485 AVFHDQFF
+485 AVFHDQYF
-493 DDLISATPNTFS
+493 DDLISATPTS
-505 AGDDDTE
+505 D
-512 GTGDDVV
+512 GTNND
-519 GFKSRSRALWLLDWS
+519 FQSRSRALWLLDWS
-534 DIRVGI
+534 DIRIGV

-560 CRMNAVIKEYSLRS
+560 CRMSAVIKEYSLRS

-580 LDRPQRHL
+580 MDRPQRHL

-595 ANPSVTTA
+595 ANPTVTV

>member
-1 MAIPYDNSQLS
+1 MANPFDNSQLS
-12 APTAS
+12 QPSAS
-17 SASTLYK
+17 SDSSLTRA
-24 TPGALNSSGSFLPRI
+24 PGAIDGSGNFLPRI

-55 KGMTPAEFESLG
+55 KGMTPAEFEALG

-88 QEKGLPA
+88 QEKGLPT

-102 NIKPLLNQQ
+102 NIKPLLNET

-125 RQRSYINSNYFTAS
+125 RQRSYINSNYFAG
-139 SGVASP
+139 SGGQASP
-145 NAGNNGNHPGLWQVN
+145 TAGQNGEHPGSWQVT
-160 VNVTDSPWAT
+160 VDVGDSPWAT
-170 AITAVE
+170 DIKLIN
-176 RYFLPGSTVLVQTW
+176 RYFLPGSTVMISSWNT
-190 DNSTSKNAVSLVY
+190 STKATKDIVY
-203 KVVSAASGAQGA
+203 KVTDAVDATDNSGTKAT
-215 VLELEPNVTA
+215 LTLEPNITSGG
-225 VKYNTLAGSDQQA
+225 YQGLSDTSA
-238 YEFTVGVLQT
+238 YEFEVGVVQT

-289 KATLDSIM
+289 KATLESIM

-306 KFVYQ
+306 NFVYQ

-319 ASQLSDEAWMRSL
+319 ASQLSDEAWMRSV
-332 WYGQKINENQTPE
+332 WYGQRINENQTPE
-345 TYMNLPEV
+345 TYMNLPAV
-353 LDPEGARTGSASY
+353 TDPEGTRAGSVSF
-366 GSDCILEY
+366 GSDCVLEY

-385 SDANRIADL
+385 KDANRIVDRQGAALD
-394 NGGTLNLDYLFEQL
+394 LDYLFQQL
-408 YLLKRHREADGDSI
+408 YYLKRNREADGDSI

-435 NIFTVMNGY
+435 NIFTVMNDY
-444 YATKYNWDVTRNVAI
+444 YKSKYGWEVTRNVAI

-466 GIMLFNYNK
+466 GIMLFNYNL

-480 VGVQL
+480 IGVQL
-485 AVFHDQFF
+485 AVFHDQYF
-493 DDLISATPNTFS
+493 DDLISATPTS
-505 AGDDDTE
+505 D
-512 GTGDDVV
+512 GTNND
-519 GFKSRSRALWLLDWS
+519 FQSRSRALWLLDWS
-534 DIRVGI
+534 DIRVGV
-540 AGTNSVTRRNP
+540 AGTNSVTRKNP

-560 CRMNAVIKEYSLRS
+560 CRMSAVIKEYSLRS

-580 LDRPQRHL
+580 MDRPQRHL

-595 ANPSVTTA
+595 ANPTVTV

>member
-1 MAIPYDNSQLS
+1 MANPFDNSQLS
-12 APTAS
+12 QPAAS

-24 TPGALNSSGSFLPRI
+24 APGALDGSGNFLPRI
-39 VQVDSS
+39 VNVDSS

-55 KGMTPAEFESLG
+55 KGMTPGEFEALS

-88 QEKGLPA
+88 QEKGLPT

-125 RQRSYINSNYFTAS
+125 RQRSYINSNYFAGS
-139 SGVASP
+139 GGVASP
-145 NAGNNGNHPGLWQVN
+145 TRGTNGEHAGAWQCDV
-160 VNVTDSPWAT
+160 DLGESPWAT
-170 AITAVE
+170 DIKLID
-176 RYFLPGSTVLVQTW
+176 RYFLPGSTVLVSSW
-190 DNSTSKNAVSLVY
+190 DPSTKATKDLVY
-203 KVVSAASGAQGA
+203 KVIKA
-215 VLELEPNVTA
+215 VDATAGGTTKATLTLEPNITESG
-225 VKYNTLAGSDQQA
+225 YTGLAGTSA
-238 YEFTVGVLQT
+238 YEFEVGVVQT
-248 GANSVNDYEEWCY
+248 GANSVNDYEEWCH

-289 KATLDSIM
+289 KATLESIM

-306 KFVYQ
+306 NFVYQ
-311 PIAEQNKR
+311 PLAEQNKR
-319 ASQLSDEAWMRSL
+319 ASQLSDEAWMRSV
-332 WYGQKINENQTPE
+332 WYGQRINENQTPE
-345 TYMNLPEV
+345 TYMNLPAV
-353 LDPEGARTGSASY
+353 TDPEGARTGSASY
-366 GSDCILEY
+366 GSDCVLEY
-374 KSNALGIHTQL
+374 KSNALGLHTQL
-385 SDANRIADL
+385 KDANRIVDRQGADL
-394 NGGTLNLDYLFEQL
+394 DLDYLFQQL
-408 YLLKRHREADGDSI
+408 YFLKRNREADGDSI

-435 NIFTVMNGY
+435 NIFTVMNKY
-444 YATKYNWDVTRNVAI
+444 YKDKYGWDTVRNADI
-459 NEKVTHD
+459 GQTIEHN

-480 VGVQL
+480 VGIQL
-485 AVFHDQFF
+485 AVFHDQYF
-493 DDLISATPNTFS
+493 DDLISATPTSDGSGGNNDFQ
-505 AGDDDTE
+505 
-512 GTGDDVV
+512 
-519 GFKSRSRALWLLDWS
+519 SRSRTLWALDWS
-534 DIRVGI
+534 DIRVGV
-540 AGTNSVTRRNP
+540 AGTNSVTRKNP

-580 LDRPQRHL
+580 IDRPQRHL
-588 IIQNFSD
+588 IIQNFS
-595 ANPSVTTA
+595 ANEPTVTT

>member
-1 MAIPYDNSQLS
+1 MANPFDNSQLS
-12 APTAS
+12 QPSAS
-17 SASTLYK
+17 SDSSLTRA
-24 TPGALNSSGSFLPRI
+24 PGAIDGSGNFLPRI

-55 KGMTPAEFESLG
+55 KGMTPAEFEALG

-80 AEAKILGV
+80 AEAKIFGV
-88 QEKGLPA
+88 QEKGLLT

-102 NIKPLLNQQ
+102 NIKPLLNET

-125 RQRSYINSNYFTAS
+125 RQRSYINSNYFAG
-139 SGVASP
+139 SGGQASP
-145 NAGNNGNHPGLWQVN
+145 TAGQNGEHPGSWQVT
-160 VNVTDSPWAT
+160 VDVGDSPWAT
-170 AITAVE
+170 DIKLIN
-176 RYFLPGSTVLVQTW
+176 RYFLPGSTIIVSSWNT
-190 DNSTSKNAVSLVY
+190 STKATKDIVY
-203 KVVSAASGAQGA
+203 KVTDAVDATDSSGTKAT
-215 VLELEPNVTA
+215 LTLEPNITA
-225 VKYNTLAGSDQQA
+225 GGYQGLSDTSA
-238 YEFTVGVLQT
+238 YEFEVGVVQT

-289 KATLDSIM
+289 KATLESIM

-306 KFVYQ
+306 NFVYQ

-319 ASQLSDEAWMRSL
+319 ASQLSDEAWMRSV
-332 WYGQKINENQTPE
+332 WYGQRINENQTPE
-345 TYMNLPEV
+345 TYMNLPAV
-353 LDPEGARTGSASY
+353 TDPEGTRAGSAGF
-366 GSDCILEY
+366 GSDCVLEY

-385 SDANRIADL
+385 KDANRIVDRQGAALD
-394 NGGTLNLDYLFEQL
+394 LDYLFQQL
-408 YLLKRHREADGDSI
+408 YYLKRNREADGDSI

-435 NIFTVMNGY
+435 NIFTVMNDY
-444 YATKYNWDVTRNVAI
+444 YKSKYGWEVTRNVAI

-466 GIMLFNYNK
+466 GIMLFQYNK

-485 AVFHDQFF
+485 AVFHDQYF
-493 DDLISATPNTFS
+493 DDLISATPTS
-505 AGDDDTE
+505 D
-512 GTGDDVV
+512 GTNND
-519 GFKSRSRALWLLDWS
+519 FQSRSRALWLLDWS
-534 DIRVGI
+534 DIRVGV
-540 AGTNSVTRRNP
+540 AGTNSVTRKNP

-560 CRMNAVIKEYSLRS
+560 CRMSAVIKEYSLRS

-580 LDRPQRHL
+580 MDRPQRHL

-595 ANPSVTTA
+595 ANPTVTV

>member
-1 MAIPYDNSQLS
+1 
-12 APTAS
+12 
-17 SASTLYK
+17 
-24 TPGALNSSGSFLPRI
+24 
-39 VQVDSS
+39 
-45 TGCTLTNASI
+45 
-55 KGMTPAEFESLG
+55 MTPAEFEGLS

-80 AEAKILGV
+80 AEAKMLGV

-125 RQRSYINSNYFTAS
+125 RQRSYINSNYFAG
-139 SGVASP
+139 SGGEASP
-145 NAGNNGNHPGLWQVN
+145 TAGSGGEHPGSWQVT
-160 VNVTDSPWAT
+160 VDVGDSPWAT
-170 AITAVE
+170 DIKLIN
-176 RYFLPGSTVLVQTW
+176 RYFLPGSTVIVSSW
-190 DNSTSKNAVSLVY
+190 DLSTKAKKDLVY
-203 KVVSAASGAQGA
+203 KVTASVDATASGVTKAT
-215 VLELEPNVTA
+215 LTLEPNITA
-225 VKYNTLAGSDQQA
+225 SGYNGLSASEKEA
-238 YEFTVGVLQT
+238 YQFVVGVVQT

-261 NQPAD
+261 NQPSD

-289 KATLDSIM
+289 KATLESIM

-306 KFVYQ
+306 NFVYQ

-319 ASQLSDEAWMRSL
+319 ASQLSDEAWMRSV
-332 WYGQKINENQTPE
+332 WYGQRINENQTPE
-345 TYMNLPEV
+345 TYMNLPAV
-353 LDPEGARTGSASY
+353 LDPEGGRTGSASE
-366 GSDCILEY
+366 GTDCVLEY
-374 KSNALGIHTQL
+374 KSNALGLHTQL
-385 SDANRIADL
+385 ADANRIVDRKGQALD
-394 NGGTLNLDYLFEQL
+394 LDYLFQQL
-408 YLLKRHREADGDSI
+408 YYLKRNREADGDSI

-435 NIFTVMNGY
+435 NIFTVMNNY
-444 YATKYNWDVTRNVAI
+444 YKTKYSWDVTRNVEI
-459 NEKVTHD
+459 DGKITHD

-485 AVFHDQFF
+485 AVFHDQYF
-493 DDLISATPNTFS
+493 DDLISATPSSDGTN
-505 AGDDDTE
+505 DD
-512 GTGDDVV
+512 
-519 GFKSRSRALWLLDWS
+519 FKSRSRALWLLDWS

-551 APEVMDAYR
+551 SPEVMDAYR

-580 LDRPQRHL
+580 IDRPQRHL
-588 IIQNFSD
+588 IIQGFSD
-595 ANPSVTTA
+595 ADPTVTTS